1 MLRVDIGQPAAK
13 SGLFRLYKH
22 AARFPIG
29 FNVAA
34 PSYQSTNALSSGE
47 EVLCVCDTEILM
59 NPCVRLH
66 ILTLVPTRGG
76 GGLLLL
82 HASSRPVA
90 LKRWPHHPSDNCRK
104 RPRDTRLKRWNC
116 QMETGSR
123 VD

>member
-22 AARFPIG
+22 IARFPIG
-29 FNVAA
+29 FNVVAA

-76 GGLLLL
+76 AAAAACILKAGGIEE
-82 HASSRPVA
+82 VA
-90 LKRWPHHPSDNCRK
+90 TPPIGQLQKET
-104 RPRDTRLKRWNC
+104 PRY
-116 QMETGSR
+116 QAEEMELPNGNWLEG
-123 VD
+123 